1 MQQLS
6 QYEII
11 SICASVGYII
21 ADTILNKM
29 NLSLNKIQV
38 CLCSTLGGL
47 FGVWVIADPISLS
60 ESQWVLAGISS
71 FLSQYIIET
80 FIEFK
85 KKTTVSTNETKIDEI
100 LNILR
105 KLDKK

>member
-11 SICASVGYII
+11 SICASIGYII

-29 NLSLNKIQV
+29 NLSFNKIQV
-38 CLCSTLGGL
+38 CACSTLGGL
-47 FGVWVIADPISLS
+47 FGIWVIADPIILKQG
-60 ESQWVLAGISS
+60 QWVLAGISS

-85 KKTTVSTNETKIDEI
+85 KKTTITTNETKIDEI
-100 LNILR
+100 LNIVR
-105 KLDKK
+105 KLEKK